1 VPPKKAADIP
11 TDDFVLKARKEDAT
25 SAQVSICSQIT
36 VLLKEEDKPGVV
48 VHTCNSSTWETKVGL

>member
-48 VHTCNSSTWETKVGL
+48 VTKVGL